1 MSNKE
6 ITVLGL
12 GSMGVT
18 IARLFLEK
26 GYKVTVWNRTA
37 DKAASLTS
45 RGAVLA
51 PSAAAARR
59 ASPVGVM
66 CVYA

>member
-12 GSMGVT
+12 GSMGLT
-18 IARLFLEK
+18 IARLYLDK

-37 DKAASLTS
+37 DKAAALVKLSAPRS
-45 RGAVLA
+45 RAWHSGR
-51 PSAAAARR
+51 PNRPAAR
-59 ASPVGVM
+59 APH
-66 CVYA
+66 